1 MRSIELIKGLLK
13 RFDLLAQFFAL
24 FSLHLKASVYLLTR
38 VQELL
43 LGVLFIII
51 ITPTI
56 ITFTIIITHI
66 IFYLVDFA
74 MRHVD
79 GVSKMEGLLLMAILA
94 SAFLRDFLP
103 SSLES
108 SLS

>member
-1 MRSIELIKGLLK
+1 
-13 RFDLLAQFFAL
+13 
-24 FSLHLKASVYLLTR
+24 
-38 VQELL
+38 
-43 LGVLFIII
+43 
-51 ITPTI
+51 
-56 ITFTIIITHI
+56 
-66 IFYLVDFA
+66 LVDFA

-108 SLS
+108 SLSEESSLS